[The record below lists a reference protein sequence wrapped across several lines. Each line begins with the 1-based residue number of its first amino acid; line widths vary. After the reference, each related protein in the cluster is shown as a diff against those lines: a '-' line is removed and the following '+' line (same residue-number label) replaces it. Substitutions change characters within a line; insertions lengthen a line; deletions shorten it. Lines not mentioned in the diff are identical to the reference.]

1 MADLLS
7 LARAIPGALLI
18 PPGFTGPQPFDSFE
32 AMVAQVAAWGAE
44 ARAQGRA
51 LRLAPGRSA
60 YPDFDPFWS
69 VGVYD
74 GAQASA
80 NADGRPSEERYL
92 GRLADRWHDA
102 EDMTAAVKA
111 LRRAADGPTQATRG
125 RAAA

>member
-74 GAQASA
+74 GDA
-80 NADGRPSEERYL
+80 YL
-92 GRLADRWHDA
+92 GRLADRWRDA

-111 LRRAADGPTQATRG
+111 LRLAADGPTQATRG